1 MALRPVCAWARGV
14 GFGYFAGMVSVNKW
28 SIYFHTPWGVHDH
41 LRSLRTCAFTPLAAI
56 VSQSHQPFKGKKY
69 CDTPKP
75 KLADGASPLVAST
88 LHAISTRVLDMSIR
102 TSLGVGAVKHNSPG
116 RSPLPPPGRSPLPPP
131 PQGGFGKFH
140 YEWPVR
146 TMSQGMSCR
155 FDSRGRS
162 HCCPRPPLGFVKR
175 PPFKFRALIPK

>member
-56 VSQSHQPFKGKKY
+56 VSQSHQPFKENKIREPP
-69 CDTPKP
+69 TPP
-75 KLADGASPLVAST
+75 ILRRSQPSCGFDA
-88 LHAISTRVLDMSIR
+88 HA
-102 TSLGVGAVKHNSPG
+102 TSATESWTCLSELPWGWESLNIFPGAVTAAAPG
-116 RSPLPPPGRSPLPPP
+116 RSPLPPP
-131 PQGGFGKFH
+131 QGDFSKFH
-140 YEWPVR
+140 YESPVR
-146 TMSQGMSCR
+146 TMSCR

-162 HCCPRPPLGFVKR
+162 RCCPRPPLGFVKR
-175 PPFKFRALIPK
+175 PPFKFRALMPK